1 MMHIPHLSLKLY
13 RDADG
18 IQDDYDNCPD
28 VANSDQAN
36 ADDVGDGESQ

>member
-1 MMHIPHLSLKLY
+1 MMHIPHLSLNY

-28 VANSDQAN
+28 VANSDQAD
-36 ADDVGDGESQ
+36 ADGDGVGESQ